1 MSHFFAPRALF
12 VTAIAA
18 GVLFDAAKDSNSPP
32 LNNSTLLLCLVVWT
46 RAAKNTIPA
55 MEKSLK
61 FTFNPIK
68 TTNTKNVTIR
78 TRSDWRCSDR
88 SPRPRSLFFSG
99 RMPSFLS
106 RVKKRAT
113 NCCCF
118 FFFVVSVRSI
128 LPFHLVCR
136 PVHWGR
142 GIPQRC
148 EFFFCL
154 KFDTRRRKRKCF
166 R

>member
-1 MSHFFAPRALF
+1 
-12 VTAIAA
+12 
-18 GVLFDAAKDSNSPP
+18 
-32 LNNSTLLLCLVVWT
+32 
-46 RAAKNTIPA
+46 

-128 LPFHLVCR
+128 LSVPPCLSPCSLGSWHPAALRVLLLFKVCHPKEKKEVLSLRCSSMR
-136 PVHWGR
+136 PWQRVGR
-142 GIPQRC
+142 RLLLDLSLSLSESSPPADAV
-148 EFFFCL
+148 FCHHTAAGL
-154 KFDTRRRKRKCF
+154 ST
-166 R
+166 